1 VKRLAILGST
11 GSIGTSTLEV
21 VRSFPDRFRVVALAA
36 GGNLDLLE
44 RQIREFQPSLA
55 AVKDEASAAEL
66 RSKLQGACEVGGGAA
81 GRKDVATH
89 PDADMVVSALVGAL
103 GLEATYEALS
113 LGRDVAL
120 ANKEALV
127 VAGEHMTGRAAAT
140 GAKILPVDSEHN
152 ALHQCL
158 RGERSSEVRR
168 LWLTASGGPFRK
180 HSIEQLAGVSREQ
193 ALRHPT
199 WKMGPKVTIDSATL
213 MNKGLE
219 VIEARWLFGLDAER
233 IRVVIHP
240 KSVVHSMVEFI
251 DGSFK
256 AQLGI
261 TDMRHPIQYALSWP
275 DRWETD
281 LPPFDPVE
289 TGPLEFETPDTQ
301 RFRCLDLAFRALA
314 AGGAAP
320 AVLNA
325 ANEIAVQ
332 AFLEGRARFMEIPQV
347 IAGTLDR
354 HAGDGA
360 ADLEELLA
368 ADGIARRTA
377 EEILIRG
384 VRR

>member
-1 VKRLAILGST
+1 
-11 GSIGTSTLEV
+11 
-21 VRSFPDRFRVVALAA
+21 
-36 GGNLDLLE
+36 
-44 RQIREFQPSLA
+44 
-55 AVKDEASAAEL
+55 
-66 RSKLQGACEVGGGAA
+66 
-81 GRKDVATH
+81 
-89 PDADMVVSALVGAL
+89 MVVSALVGAL

-113 LGRDVAL
+113 IGRDVAL

-127 VAGEHMTGRAAAT
+127 VAGEHMTGRASAT
-140 GAKILPVDSEHN
+140 GARLLPVDSEHN

-158 RGERSSEVRR
+158 RGERSTEVRR
-168 LWLTASGGPFRK
+168 LWLTASGGPFRG
-180 HSIEQLAGVSREQ
+180 HTLEQLASVSRDE

-199 WKMGPKVTIDSATL
+199 WKMGPKITIDSATL

-275 DRWETD
+275 DRWKTD

-289 TGPLEFETPDTQ
+289 AGALEFERPDME
-301 RFRCLDLAFRALA
+301 RFRCLDLAFRALE

-332 AFLEGRARFMEIPQV
+332 AFLEGRAGFMEIPAV
-347 IAGTLDR
+347 IAETLER
-354 HAGDGA
+354 HAGEGA
-360 ADLEELLA
+360 AGLEELIA
-368 ADGIARRTA
+368 VDGAARRTA
-377 EEILIRG
+377 EHILNRG
-384 VRR
+384 VHR